1 MMQYS
6 LTWIDYS
13 WFALLGFIFVA
24 MLLNYLLKKKRG
36 VSRRTVKKIPLTPN
50 DWALL
55 QALVNKR
62 RTTLNN
68 LISDILKAYL
78 NNIH

>member
-1 MMQYS
+1 MMQQS

>member
-13 WFALLGFIFVA
+13 WFALIGFILVA
-24 MLLNYLLKKKRG
+24 ILLNYLLNKKRG
-36 VSRRTVKKIPLTPN
+36 VSRRTVKKISLTPN

>member
-13 WFALLGFIFVA
+13 WFAVLVFILVA
-24 MLLNYLLKKKRG
+24 ILLNYLLNKKRG
-36 VSRRTVKKIPLTPN
+36 VSRRTVKKISLTPN

>member
-13 WFALLGFIFVA
+13 WFVLPGFILVA
-24 MLLNYLLKKKRG
+24 ILLNYLLNKKRG
-36 VSRRTVKKIPLTPN
+36 VSRRTVKKISLTPN